1 MVAMRQPLA
10 PFFLFAAGALSLPL
24 AVSACDRAPRPI
36 PEAAASGLPSAST
49 STGASSVPSPSAGA
63 SSTGSDAAKS
73 ARDEGASASPQPHG
87 TDSPAGA
94 CPEGEVWIPPTPP
107 AGFAMGRGMQGKR
120 DIVHQVVL
128 TRGFCLDQNEVTAA
142 KYAACVDRGACRPPG
157 QADEFTTYLRHPQ
170 MPVNLV
176 SWSEARRFCAA
187 HGQRLPTEAEW
198 EWAARGPGDATYP
211 WGESPQ
217 PTCADGYAD
226 FTEKGAP
233 KSNPGGDFGCHG
245 GGPSDVGTHP
255 KGDKHWPSG
264 VIHDLAGNVWEWTED
279 SYEPYAA
286 PEPGGAPVRDPLI
299 RRETAI
305 HAIRGG
311 AWNRHPLSLITTY
324 RGAAVYTYHVPGL
337 GFRCARGAP
346 HPTPAPRGELP

>member
-1 MVAMRQPLA
+1 
-10 PFFLFAAGALSLPL
+10 
-24 AVSACDRAPRPI
+24 
-36 PEAAASGLPSAST
+36 
-49 STGASSVPSPSAGA
+49 
-63 SSTGSDAAKS
+63 
-73 ARDEGASASPQPHG
+73 
-87 TDSPAGA
+87 
-94 CPEGEVWIPPTPP
+94 
-107 AGFAMGRGMQGKR
+107 MQGKR

-128 TRGFCLDQNEVTAA
+128 TRGFCLDQTEVTAA
-142 KYAACVDRGACRPPG
+142 KYAACVERGACRPPG
-157 QADEFTTYLRHPQ
+157 QADEFTTYLRHPN
-170 MPVNLV
+170 MPINLV

-211 WGESPQ
+211 WGESAQ
-217 PTCADGYAD
+217 PSCADGYAD

-286 PEPGGAPVRDPLI
+286 PEPGAPPVRDPLV

>member
-10 PFFLFAAGALSLPL
+10 PFFLSAVGALSATLGL
-24 AVSACDRAPRPI
+24 VACDRAPQPI
-36 PEAAASGLPSAST
+36 SEAAASALPTSGTPVAASGSAVDAT
-49 STGASSVPSPSAGA
+49 PPAA
-63 SSTGSDAAKS
+63 SSTPTATEAPGGS
-73 ARDEGASASPQPHG
+73 G
-87 TDSPAGA
+87 TNEPGR
-94 CPEGEVWIPPTPP
+94 CPEGEVWIPPTP
-107 AGFAMGRGMQGKR
+107 AGGFAMGRGMQGKR

-128 TRGFCLDQNEVTAA
+128 TRGFCLDQTEVTAA

-157 QADEFTTYLRHPQ
+157 QADEFSTYRRHPQ
-170 MPVNLV
+170 MPINLV

-245 GGPSDVGTHP
+245 GGPSDVGAHP

-286 PEPGGAPVRDPLI
+286 PVNGAEPVRDPLI

-346 HPTPAPRGELP
+346 HPTPAPRGEQP